1 MYIDSITLENFQ
13 SFENRTTIALPQLT
27 AIIGSNGTGKSAV
40 LLALARLFGIDKSL
54 HTILNSDFHIPPTER
69 LEDQPER
76 QLSIEVTLK
85 FPELEAGDGS
95 ESVAEMFRHMIIDEP
110 DSTPYCRIKLEAT
123 WYNSNTPG
131 GDVEQKIYWILS
143 GSEKITDEQKQPLRP
158 FERSKIQVH
167 YIPATRDPSKQLK
180 HSAGSIMFQLLRSI
194 EWSKTT
200 KGNFDTFVQ
209 NMKTAFQ
216 AETGV
221 QTMQTS
227 FTEHW
232 QRLFTSEMYQSI
244 NVNPVEGTFEKMLSK
259 IEVSFTPSPTGYE
272 ETIERLSDG
281 MKSLFYFTLICS
293 IFDLEN
299 KILLNDAN
307 GIDPEMMSPPL
318 LSIFAIEEPENHLA
332 PHYIGKIIKLYR
344 EIIGTGRAQVLVTS
358 HSPSILRRIEPE
370 EIRYL
375 RLENRNTMVSTITM
389 PEATSDAFKYV
400 KEAVKAYPE
409 LYFSKLVVL
418 GEGDSEE
425 IVIPKVAEAFNIP
438 MDDSFVS
445 MVPLGGRH
453 VNHFWKLLNE
463 LKIPYIT
470 LLDYDR
476 KRGGGAWGRI
486 KYVLKQL
493 IENGIDR
500 TSLLTLQDG
509 SVLDDAKFDGMH
521 SWELNEDTEN
531 GWIDLLKSYDIYFSH
546 PIDIDF
552 MMFERFPEQF
562 KALAPEN
569 GGPNIPEVGH
579 ENYDEKTK
587 QAIAAVLKK
596 EAQEIELTDFAQP
609 DHEKYYWYRYL
620 FLGRGKPAS
629 HIETLSK
636 ISDETLISQCPAVLY
651 EVVTKIATKLSEG

>member
-13 SFENRTTIALPQLT
+13 SFANKTRIIFPQLT

-40 LLALARLFGIDKSL
+40 LLALSRLFGIDKSL

-110 DSTPYCRIKLEAT
+110 GSTPYCRIKLEAT

-143 GSEKITDEQKQPLRP
+143 GGEEITDEQKQPLRP

-194 EWSKTT
+194 EWSEAT
-200 KGNFDTFVQ
+200 KGDFDTFAQ

-272 ETIERLSDG
+272 ESIERLSDG

-299 KILLNDAN
+299 KILANQAN

-375 RLENRNTMVSTITM
+375 RLDNRKTMVSTITM
-389 PEATSDAFKYV
+389 PEAASDAFKYV

-425 IVIPKVAEAFNIP
+425 IVIPKVAEAFDIP

-486 KYVLKQL
+486 KYSLIQL
-493 IENGIDR
+493 LENGNYESETILGSM
-500 TSLLTLQDG
+500 TLEQLKSLHNAQ
-509 SVLDDAKFDGMH
+509 
-521 SWELNEDTEN
+521 LNEANEN
-531 GWIDLLKSYDIYFSH
+531 SWVEHLKRFDVYFSFPIDL
-546 PIDIDF
+546 DF
-552 MMFERFPEQF
+552 MMFECFPEQY
-562 KALAPEN
+562 KGLAPEN

-579 ENYDEKTK
+579 EDYDNKTR

-596 EAQEIELTDFAQP
+596 EANEIDLVDFAQS

-629 HIETLSK
+629 HIEALSK
-636 ISDETLISQCPAVLY
+636 IPDDILTAQCPAVLQ